1 MTISRRGFA
10 KTGLGAGALAILG
23 ENLFAQEELRE
34 NIIPSSGERIPVI
47 GLGTNRYGVSNNPS
61 AKAPLQHALKKFH
74 ELGGTVIDTAPGY
87 RNSEEI
93 LGHLI
98 SDLGIRNDLFIAT
111 KVDRN
116 NRAAS
121 TQGMQNSYRDLQVKK
136 TDLMQVHNFKGWKDS
151 IPLIHEWKQQ
161 GRIRYIGITTSSER
175 QYELMEQ
182 VMKDYD
188 LDFIQINY
196 SVANQRVSSDRIL
209 PLAADR
215 GMAVLINRPFG
226 GGRVFKKLA
235 NLAVPMWVEDFDC
248 SSWGQFMLKY
258 VLSHPAVTA
267 TIPGMT
273 KVHHVIDNMMAGKG
287 RLPTESERRR
297 QEAFFDSL

>member
-23 ENLFAQEELRE
+23 EGLFAQEDLRK

-47 GLGTNRYGVSNNPS
+47 GLGTNRYGVSNNSS

-267 TIPGMT
+267 TIPGMK